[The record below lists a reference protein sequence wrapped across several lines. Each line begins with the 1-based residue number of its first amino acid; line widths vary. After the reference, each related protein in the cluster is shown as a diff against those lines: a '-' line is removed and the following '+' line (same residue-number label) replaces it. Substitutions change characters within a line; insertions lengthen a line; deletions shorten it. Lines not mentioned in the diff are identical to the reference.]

1 MKLTFKQHTTKP
13 NNPLIEYSA
22 DFVNSTDLFDFTEK
36 IKNADIDDAAAIVES
51 KLNLN
56 YPTHENTSPVETD
69 PVFVASEAHNF
80 VSGDKNKLDG
90 IQAGAQ
96 VNVSS
101 DWLSKSGSTAVL
113 HKPLVEILFSTGLVY
128 GGIISQNISDPSKFD
143 ISAGFIVKADP
154 YSDPNDPTTKIGTWA
169 LMEGLTDDYLSIP
182 LSETNIALNIN
193 GSNVEVIQ
201 SQIPFTREQSR
212 DYAVLGKN
220 VHPFGQVYPANTP
233 SLAFDFVKC
242 LEEFLYF
249 FGIFNC
255 TGNVYYANG
264 ANLNLNKTGGSIF
277 ARGLNYA
284 KNRKDPNICNVN
296 SFDTIGSCELALEYR
311 GSNGVWGTV
320 LPPPIYEIDPNHY
333 DDNSG
338 TLASVPAGKW
348 TVQYIFLYYSDFIIT
363 TPVVFGQS
371 YYDTSDGALANL
383 QSTDLANFDTE
394 NLIFRGYLIVQ
405 QGCTE
410 LNDPAKAIFRPAGKF
425 GLLSTVS
432 ASAGGEANTASNI
445 GTTGVGFF
453 DQKLGEDLQ
462 FKKLK
467 SSSGLITIVDS
478 PSDHTVNLGL
488 NINCDN
494 ISDGTNTH
502 LVSTAE
508 KTVIDNTSN
517 TNTGDETE
525 TTIKS
530 KLGISTLSGSNTGD
544 QDLSGKVDKVAGKE
558 LSTNDLTNGLK
569 SNYDTAYADA
579 HVHSNEAALD
589 NVSGTNTGDQD
600 LSGKVDKISGKGLS
614 TNDLTN
620 ALKTNYDTAYTHSQS
635 SHLAFSGFLKIAVGL
650 TAPDSPAINDLWVDI
665 N

>member
-220 VHPFGQVYPANTP
+220 VHPFGQCYPSNTP
-233 SLAFDFVKC
+233 NLAFDFIKL
-242 LEEFLYF
+242 LEEFLDL
-249 FGIFNC
+249 FGRFNA

-264 ANLNLNKTGGSIF
+264 ANLYLNKTGGSIF
-277 ARGLNYA
+277 ARRQNYSI
-284 KNRKDPNICNVN
+284 NRKDPNVCNVN
-296 SFDTIGSCELALEYR
+296 AYTNINDCEISPNYR
-311 GSNGVWGTV
+311 DATGVWISV
-320 LPPPIYEIDPNHY
+320 LPPPIYQIDPNHY

-338 TLASVPAGKW
+338 TLAVVPTGKW
-348 TVQYIFLYYSDFIIT
+348 TVQYIFLYYSDFITT
-363 TPVVFGQS
+363 TPVVFGQAYFDS
-371 YYDTSDGALANL
+371 SAEALANL
-383 QSTDLANFDTE
+383 QSTDLTNFSTD
-394 NLIFRGYLIVQ
+394 NLIFRGYLIIQ
-405 QGCTE
+405 QGCTA
-410 LNDPAKAIFRPAGKF
+410 LNDPTKAIFRPAGKF

-614 TNDLTN
+614 TNDLTD